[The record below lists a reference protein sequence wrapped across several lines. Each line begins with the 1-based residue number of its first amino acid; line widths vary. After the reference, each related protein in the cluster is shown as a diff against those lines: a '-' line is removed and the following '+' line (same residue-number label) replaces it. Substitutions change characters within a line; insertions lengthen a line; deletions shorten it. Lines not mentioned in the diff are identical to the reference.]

1 MNAPRYLMRANP
13 GRFNA
18 QRAKD
23 LCVERR
29 PVVCPNDGF
38 WRTLCSL
45 EATLGITDRCGQGML
60 SCAWVCGRAGLLD
73 TGCRFI
79 VAVCLMHLFLG
90 ALMHIG
96 NSW

>member
-1 MNAPRYLMRANP
+1 MRANP

-45 EATLGITDRCGQGML
+45 EATLGITDRWGGG
-60 SCAWVCGRAGLLD
+60 GRACYPVPGYAGVRD
-73 TGCRFI
+73 
-79 VAVCLMHLFLG
+79 
-90 ALMHIG
+90 
-96 NSW
+96 S